1 MTDSAFNNPPSD
13 DQGSEAM
20 YGFDYQAH
28 CTGRL
33 CLQMLGGRDVKETI
47 CEFHEDIT
55 QVLTKNSLRFIQIKK
70 RESVE
75 AWTIDLLKDALTKL
89 FKKME
94 FKDAGELVL
103 CGTGRPS
110 SKGEHSLAG
119 LIALLDR
126 PEDER
131 DKDWKFAT
139 SRYETHLSD
148 ILDSEV
154 DRELIK
160 RGFAR
165 LRIDLTMPHPEAI
178 VAENIQ
184 LTAQVIERVW
194 GVKVTNQLA
203 AKTYGVL
210 YEAVRQGSKKPK
222 QPRTKKRITVT
233 EVRAMVRN
241 TLEEGEVYLA
251 EDIKTVLDLS
261 GKLEKGKLKSHL
273 PYAIQR
279 RMDARQAKFE
289 YDISPTEWQ
298 DMKDEIATKWEDA
311 QLQTWAA
318 NRGTR
323 LWRDLREM
331 LNQIGHRWE
340 TQKQSEAFGAAFAEG
355 IFFEMMAVCEA
366 EIGA

>member
-1 MTDSAFNNPPSD
+1 MTGSAFNKPPSD
-13 DQGSEAM
+13 DQGSEAIS
-20 YGFDYQAH
+20 GFDYQSH
-28 CTGRL
+28 CAGRL

-47 CEFHEDIT
+47 CEYHEDIT
-55 QVLTKNSLRFIQIKK
+55 QVLAKNSLRFIQIKK

-75 AWTIDLLKDALTKL
+75 VWTIDLLKDALAKL

-103 CGTGRPS
+103 CGTGRPT
-110 SKGEHSLAG
+110 SKGDYPLAG

-126 PEDER
+126 PVDER
-131 DKDWKFAT
+131 DKDWKSAT
-139 SRYETHLSD
+139 SRYKTHLSD
-148 ILDSEV
+148 ILDSKV
-154 DRELIK
+154 DRELIT

-165 LRIDLTMPHPEAI
+165 LRIDLTLPHPDAI
-178 VAENIQ
+178 KAENIQ
-184 LTAQVIERVW
+184 LTAQVIEQVW

-203 AKTYGVL
+203 TKTYGVI
-210 YEAVRQGSKKPK
+210 YDAVRQGSQKPK

-241 TLEEGEVYLA
+241 TLEEGERYLA
-251 EDIKTVLDLS
+251 EDVKTVLDLS
-261 GKLEKGKLKSHL
+261 SKLEKGQLKRHL

-289 YDISPTEWQ
+289 YNISPTEWQ
-298 DMKDEIATKWEDA
+298 DLKDDIATKWEA
-311 QLQTWAA
+311 EQFQAWAA

-323 LWRDLREM
+323 LWTDLRGM
-331 LNQIGHRWE
+331 LNQIGHDWE